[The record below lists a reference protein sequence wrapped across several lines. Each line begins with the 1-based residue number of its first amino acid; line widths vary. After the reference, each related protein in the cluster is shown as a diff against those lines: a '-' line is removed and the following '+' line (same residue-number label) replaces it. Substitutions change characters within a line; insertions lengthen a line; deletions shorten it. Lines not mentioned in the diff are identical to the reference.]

1 MNNLM
6 FLATC
11 TASESSK
18 ACMGLL
24 KTVDENGAEVATG
37 LPGSL
42 ALLIHYAYLAIQVA
56 VPIILII
63 FGMIGFG
70 KAIASQKDDEIK
82 AAQNSFFKKL
92 IIAVVVFLVLSIVHL
107 VFNIASNGSSDNIWT
122 CAKDLLDGNCS
133 S

>member
-11 TASESSK
+11 TADQSSR
-18 ACMGLL
+18 ACTGSI
-24 KTVDENGAEVATG
+24 TPNGV
-37 LPGSL
+37 PGSL
-42 ALLIHYAYLAIQVA
+42 ALLIHYAYLIIQVA

-70 KAIASQKDDEIK
+70 RAIASQKDDEIK

-92 IIAVVVFLVLSIVHL
+92 ILAVVVFLVFSIVKL
-107 VFNIASNGSSDNIWT
+107 VFNFATNGSDTNNIWT
-122 CAKDLLDGNCS
+122 CVEQLLNGNCD
-133 S
+133 